1 MDRQNRN
8 KQATTRQDALPPEAM
23 AVTDLSWTAFCYA
36 ANELDAQ
43 AHEAFQQRLACDPAA
58 QQALVDAV
66 AQASLLEASFAA
78 GQAGPQS
85 ALTPLTSVPAVT
97 RSLHEPTTRSRR
109 FLKTAGWVVSIAAA
123 ILVTT
128 TLLNR
133 VGPPTSTPQLLVM
146 GDELL
151 AEAWGDGAVA
161 TDLPFAHE
169 LSESQLFEIE
179 FFDQFERED
188 IPEDPALEIAE
199 STEFENAEV
208 DWMFVALQEMQAES
222 LQ

>member
-1 MDRQNRN
+1 
-8 KQATTRQDALPPEAM
+8 
-23 AVTDLSWTAFCYA
+23 
-36 ANELDAQ
+36 
-43 AHEAFQQRLACDPAA
+43 
-58 QQALVDAV
+58 
-66 AQASLLEASFAA
+66 
-78 GQAGPQS
+78 
-85 ALTPLTSVPAVT
+85 
-97 RSLHEPTTRSRR
+97 
-109 FLKTAGWVVSIAAA
+109 
-123 ILVTT
+123 
-128 TLLNR
+128 
-133 VGPPTSTPQLLVM
+133 M

-188 IPEDPALEIAE
+188 IPEDPAVEIAE
-199 STEFENAEV
+199 STEFENTEV